1 MTLLYFIL
9 VLGVT
14 VLIHELGH
22 FIFAKRAGVYVYE
35 FSIGMGPKLFN
46 FHRKNDET
54 TYSIR
59 LLPIGGFVS
68 MAGEDMEDENKDIP
82 KEKQLISKKWH
93 ERFLT
98 IIAGVMFNFILAII
112 LLFFVGLF
120 NGATTNKAYIDSVE
134 PEYPAY
140 EVLEPG
146 DQIIKVNDKKINSVD
161 LLSLELQIHKGEEVT
176 FTIID
181 KKGKERIEVITPKIV
196 EVDGV
201 ETYVYGFTLKNEVEH
216 GFLPALRYAF
226 TKTFSLLQQM
236 VLIIFYLI
244 TGRLSLDSLAGP
256 VGIFNIVGESAKAGI
271 VSLMYLTAY
280 LCINVGFM
288 NFIPLP
294 AFDGGRLLFLII
306 EKIKG
311 SRVKPEIENTIHSI
325 GFILLMILM
334 IFITYNDILRLF
346 K

>member
-35 FSIGMGPKLFN
+35 FSIGMGPKLFG
-46 FHRKNDET
+46 FKRKNDET
-54 TYSIR
+54 VYSIR
-59 LLPIGGFVS
+59 LFPIGGFVS

-82 KEKQLISKKWH
+82 KDKQLVSKKWH

-98 IIAGVMFNFILAII
+98 IAAGVMFNFILAII
-112 LLFFVGLF
+112 LLFIVGIF
-120 NGATTNKAYIDSVE
+120 NGAPTNEVFVDSVE

-140 EVLEPG
+140 GVLNSG
-146 DQIIKVNDKKINSVD
+146 DQIIEINGKEVNNTDM
-161 LLSLELQIHKGEEVT
+161 LSLELQVNSGKEVT
-176 FTIID
+176 FTVID
-181 KKGKERIEVITPKIV
+181 KNGKEIKKTIAPKKV
-196 EVDGV
+196 VVDDS
-201 ETYVYGFTLKNEVEH
+201 ESYVYGFTLTSEVEY
-216 GFLPALRYAF
+216 GFLVAIRYAF
-226 TKTFSLLQQM
+226 GKTFSLLQQM
-236 VLIIFYLI
+236 ILIIFYLI
-244 TGRLSLDSLAGP
+244 TGRLSFDSLAGP
-256 VGIFNIVGESAKAGI
+256 VGIFNIVGEASKAGI
-271 VSLMYLTAY
+271 LSLMYLTAY

-311 SRVKPEIENTIHSI
+311 SKVNPKIENAIHSV
-325 GFILLMILM
+325 GFLLLMLLMI
-334 IFITYNDILRLF
+334 FVTWNDILRLF